1 MKVITRFAPSPTGFL
16 HVGGARTAL
25 FNYLF
30 AKHYGGRYLLRIEDT
45 DKQRSTDKAV
55 EAIFEG
61 LQWLG
66 LSGDEPAVY
75 QSRKI
80 DRHRQIATKLSS
92 SGYAYYCYL
101 SQEETKIYREKYKQD
116 GKPFRSP
123 WRNPDYDGDKN
134 QKPVLRLRMPDN
146 NDTIIK
152 DLVQGEVKIANEQLD
167 DLILMRSD
175 RTPTYMLAVVV
186 DDHDM
191 GITHIIRGD
200 DHLNNAFRQTKI
212 YDALHWRPPI
222 FAHIPLIHGADGDKL
237 SKRHGAISVDAY
249 KEMGFYS
256 EAMNNYLARLGW
268 SHGNDEYFSLKQ
280 ASSWFDGTSIGRSP
294 ARFDIQKLVSIN
306 AYWLKNQ
313 SPKNLKNQIK
323 THNQQK
329 GGKQISTE
337 FEKRLDKL
345 FQHLLERAST
355 ITELSSQIDY
365 LLYDGAPKI
374 EPEAK
379 EFITKESCTLLESFS
394 YILDETPLTPE
405 LFQNFVN
412 NWLSEQGLKMKDLG
426 IPLRVA
432 LTGSKSAP
440 SIFDLIQS
448 LGFDEVK
455 LRIDQ
460 ICN

>member
-1 MKVITRFAPSPTGFL
+1 MKVITRFAPSPTGYL

-61 LQWLG
+61 LHWLG
-66 LSGDEPAVY
+66 LNGDEPAVY
-75 QSRKI
+75 QSRQI

-101 SQEETKIYREKYKQD
+101 SQEETKIYREKYKQE

-134 QKPVLRLRMPDN
+134 QKPVLRLRMPVD

-175 RTPTYMLAVVV
+175 GTPTYMLAVVV

-212 YDALHWRPPI
+212 YDALHWQPPI
-222 FAHIPLIHGADGDKL
+222 FAHIPLIHGADGNKL

-249 KEMGFYS
+249 KDMGFYS

-280 ASSWFDGTSIGRSP
+280 ASLWFDGTSIGRSP

-329 GGKQISTE
+329 KGKQISSE

-426 IPLRVA
+426 IPLRIA

-455 LRIDQ
+455 LRIYQ